1 MTRELSEFVNK
12 KAAEYCKEV
21 GTDSQVTAT
30 AYSIGFEDALA
41 LLMNCANCRNGKT
54 LFDEGCI
61 GCIPVEHTKWMIREE
76 K

>member
-1 MTRELSEFVNK
+1 MEKFIRK
-12 KAAEYCKEV
+12 RAEAYCKDTGDNSVKTVITFTE
-21 GTDSQVTAT
+21 
-30 AYSIGFEDALA
+30 GFEDAMR

-61 GCIPVEHTKWMIREE
+61 GCTPAEHTKWMIREE